1 MGGFIV
7 MTVLIFIV
15 FAFLTGIFLLPAII
29 TIIKMSYYEKVE
41 GTIIDKEIKRIDND
55 EGSGMFSHY
64 KYEFKYLNKTYQIE
78 DKWYGYNKK
87 LEVGN
92 KVDIFIKKGNP
103 ERYIYPNRVRDR
115 YIYLIISLIGILP
128 LLIELSFFLF
138 DL

>member
-1 MGGFIV
+1 MGEFIV
-7 MTVLIFIV
+7 MIVCIFIAL
-15 FAFLTGIFLLPAII
+15 AFLIGLLLLPAII

-103 ERYIYPNRVRDR
+103 EMYIYPNKVRDR
-115 YIYLIISLIGILP
+115 YKYLIISLTGILP
-128 LLIELSFFLF
+128 LLIILKLLLF

>member
-41 GTIIDKEIKRIDND
+41 GTIIDKEIKRIDTD

-115 YIYLIISLIGILP
+115 YIYLIISLTGILP
-128 LLIELSFFLF
+128 LLIVLSFFLF

>member
-115 YIYLIISLIGILP
+115 YIYLIISLTGILP
-128 LLIELSFFLF
+128 LLIVLSFFLF